1 VRAKSAPLVSAAGFT
16 LIEVVLALTIFAL
29 MGTILYGALFLG
41 QSALEKS
48 QGSFEKNQKLRSFGD
63 LLGSYVRS
71 MYPYRLSPQDP
82 SFYFAGEETQL
93 TFVSSYS
100 LAMGGKG
107 MAKIQLSVAS
117 TDKGEETL
125 RLEEVVPVRVD
136 DESEESGQHN
146 SLVLQEG
153 AREFRLAY
161 LNPQGEEEKWEEKWN
176 GREQKTLPRAVRIS
190 YRTAAGKE
198 VRWVFPVMMS
208 VLAQ

>member
-1 VRAKSAPLVSAAGFT
+1 MRRKTSLFSAAGFT

-29 MGTILYGALFLG
+29 MGTILYSAFFLG
-41 QSALEKS
+41 QNALEKS
-48 QGSFEKNQKLRSFGD
+48 QGSFERNQKLRSFGD

-82 SFYFAGEETQL
+82 TFYFAGEETQL

-100 LAMGGKG
+100 LAMGGRG
-107 MAKIQLSVAS
+107 MAKVQLSVAS
-117 TDKGEETL
+117 TGKGEETI

-136 DESEESGQHN
+136 DESEEGGQHN
-146 SLVLQEG
+146 TLVLQQG

-161 LNPQGEEEKWEEKWN
+161 LNPQGAEEKWEEKWH
-176 GREQKTLPRAVRIS
+176 GKEQKTLPRAVRVT
-190 YRTAAGKE
+190 YRTDGDKE